1 MKNKG
6 LLAKGVNISL
16 DVDDSDDDLKKQKK
30 KKKFM
35 EDQKKIDQV

>member
-16 DVDDSDDDLKKQKK
+16 DVDDSDDDLKK
-30 KKKFM
+30 
-35 EDQKKIDQV
+35 

>member
-16 DVDDSDDDLKKQKK
+16 DVDDSDDDIKK
-30 KKKFM
+30 
-35 EDQKKIDQV
+35 